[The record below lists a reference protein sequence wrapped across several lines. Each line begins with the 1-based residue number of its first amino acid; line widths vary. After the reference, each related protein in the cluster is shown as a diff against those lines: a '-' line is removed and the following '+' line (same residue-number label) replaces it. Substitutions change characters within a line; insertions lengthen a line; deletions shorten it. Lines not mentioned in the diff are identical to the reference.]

1 MLDASDTII
10 ACSTP
15 PGRGALSV
23 IRLSG
28 ESSIKIAEKLLG
40 RALNKKVNLVKLP
53 LWDGYKEKCVLTIF
67 KSPNSYTGEN
77 LIEIS
82 CHGNPLIVRKI
93 IDKFLQSRVRM
104 ANPGEFT
111 LRSYMANKMSL
122 EESEAVIQVINANS
136 DSALIAAQ
144 NTLNGGLRKKIK
156 NIQKKLRETRVVVET
171 LIDFTDEDADVYLG
185 DVKEK
190 IEFFKEEY
198 KKFGKLMEN
207 SKSISDDI
215 RVVLAGPPN
224 VGKSTLINALTNE
237 NVSIVSEIPG
247 TTRDVVKSSYI
258 AEGIR
263 FVLEDTAGLRKSSD
277 KIEEKGIKLAKKAI
291 KSADIVIY
299 LGLAKK
305 DFEDMPVLK
314 GKPCIK
320 VLNKMDLKGYK
331 DSKGFTG
338 ISAKTGKNLSLLKS
352 LIVSS
357 FLNFD
362 LSEVVAVNAR
372 HLSFVKQGS
381 KAINAISPSLI
392 SSNLELVA
400 ENLKECDALL
410 GNIYDPI
417 SADDLLGK
425 IFNTFCIGK

>member
-1 MLDASDTII
+1 
-10 ACSTP
+10 
-15 PGRGALSV
+15 
-23 IRLSG
+23 
-28 ESSIKIAEKLLG
+28 
-40 RALNKKVNLVKLP
+40 
-53 LWDGYKEKCVLTIF
+53 
-67 KSPNSYTGEN
+67 
-77 LIEIS
+77 
-82 CHGNPLIVRKI
+82 
-93 IDKFLQSRVRM
+93 
-104 ANPGEFT
+104 
-111 LRSYMANKMSL
+111 MANKMSL

-299 LGLAKK
+299 LGLTKK
-305 DFEDMPVLK
+305 DFEDMPILK

-320 VLNKMDLKGYK
+320 VLNKMDLRGYK

-392 SSNLELVA
+392 STNLELVA